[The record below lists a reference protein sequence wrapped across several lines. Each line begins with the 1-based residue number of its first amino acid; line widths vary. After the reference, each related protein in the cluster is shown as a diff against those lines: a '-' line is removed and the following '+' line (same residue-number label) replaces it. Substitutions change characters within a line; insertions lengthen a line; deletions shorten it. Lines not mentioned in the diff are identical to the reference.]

1 MGSTFQLKNP
11 LKMNTLVQVRKIWN
25 LLIQIVQNSF
35 FCVIT
40 FDRKTKTGR
49 EINFFFW

>member
-1 MGSTFQLKNP
+1 MD
-11 LKMNTLVQVRKIWN
+11 TLVQVRIIWN

-40 FDRKTKTGR
+40 FDRKTKTTR
-49 EINFFFW
+49 ILKKSPVKT